1 MKQRFKGIIIYV
13 LVLCMVLF
21 LFPYSFAEA
30 KANNGSSA
38 VKKISLNESN
48 LYLELDQSYEL
59 KIKFTPQNS
68 ENGAK
73 VLWTTSDSEI
83 VTVQNGIVS
92 AKGIGTAYVYA
103 NCDTSIAYCKI
114 TVIRYNP
121 VRAVQNKNTTGY
133 SGTDL
138 EVITKASEV
147 IEKYIEPGMT
157 DEQKIKAIQNYLVEK
172 CKYDHVNEINKTV
185 TDSEN
190 GIIGT
195 LVKNTAVRNGY
206 AYTFKYFMDILGIEA
221 RITGLQAFMWNQVY
235 LNGTWYVV
243 NISLDTNA
251 GNGAIWYQPSLSAAL
266 IVDNSK
272 VSNWED
278 INFESVL
285 LKYRDDDTY
294 SGNETYA
301 RAYYETSGI
310 RREDE
315 SEVNKAQEFTVTVD
329 MNYTFTKQF
338 GPVNGADHVIT
349 LNRNESFVYDEVPDM
364 KSNTDIYVSSLN
376 TKADGTGIA
385 YPDKKVYNVNENLY
399 LYCIWSVNI
408 GQAKVT
414 LTVGDGTFTS
424 KWNEVKNCKDYQ
436 IRYSTAPSMKNS
448 VMKNVTGQKAVI
460 SGLKKKTVYYVQVRA
475 YIKDDNGTISYGRW
489 STKKQVKTS

>member
-59 KIKFTPQNS
+59 KVKFTPQNS

-157 DEQKIKAIQNYLVEK
+157 DEQKIKAIQDYLVEK
-172 CKYDHVNEINKTV
+172 CKYDHVNELNKTV
-185 TDSEN
+185 PDSEN

-243 NISLDTNA
+243 NISLDTNK

-272 VSNWED
+272 VANWED

-294 SGNETYA
+294 SGNKTYA
-301 RAYYETSGI
+301 KTYFETSGI
-310 RREDE
+310 RKDSE
-315 SEVNKAQEFTVTVD
+315 SEGIKEPEFTVTVD
-329 MNYTFTKQF
+329 SNYTFTKQF
-338 GPVNGADHVIT
+338 GPVNGADLVKT
-349 LNRNESFVYDEVPDM
+349 LNRNDSFVYDIVPDS
-364 KSNTDIYVSSLN
+364 KSNTGIYVSSLN
-376 TKADGTGIA
+376 TKADGTGIS
-385 YPDKKVYNVNENLY
+385 YPDKKVHSINENLY
-399 LYCIWSVNI
+399 LYCIWTVNI
-408 GQAKVT
+408 GQTKVT
-414 LTVGDGTFTS
+414 LTVGEGAFTS

-436 IRYSTAPSMKNS
+436 IRYSADSSMKYS
-448 VMKNVTGQKAVI
+448 AIKSVTGQKAVI
-460 SGLKKKTVYYVQVRA
+460 TGLKKKTVYYVQIRA
-475 YIKDDNGTISYGRW
+475 YIKDDNGSITYGRW